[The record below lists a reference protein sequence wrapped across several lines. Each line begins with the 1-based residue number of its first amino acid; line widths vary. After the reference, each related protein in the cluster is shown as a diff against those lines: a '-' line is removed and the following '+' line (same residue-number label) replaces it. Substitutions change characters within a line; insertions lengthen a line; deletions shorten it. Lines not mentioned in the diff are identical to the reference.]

1 MKLSTKSTYGLRA
14 MLNVAVNDSAEAV
27 SSADIAKREGI
38 SIAYLEQLL
47 NKLRRN
53 GLIESIR
60 GPKGGY
66 VLSRS
71 ASEITV
77 ADIVR
82 TLEGNIYPVDCATR
96 GTDADI
102 VRTLE
107 GSIYPVDCAT
117 KGTDADSC
125 KKGKSCVP
133 KLVWHKLAKVIN
145 DCLES
150 VTLEDLCDEAVK
162 IGRKG

>member
-14 MLNVAVNDSAEAV
+14 MLSVALRGGGGAV
-27 SSADIAKREGI
+27 SIADISKKEGI

-47 NKLRRN
+47 NKLRRS

-60 GPKGGY
+60 GPRGGY

-71 ASEITV
+71 ASDITV
-77 ADIVR
+77 
-82 TLEGNIYPVDCATR
+82 
-96 GTDADI
+96 ADI

-107 GSIYPVDCAT
+107 GSIYPVHCAT
-117 KGTDADSC
+117 AGSKGVSC

-133 KLVWHKLAKVIN
+133 KIVWNKLAKAIN

-150 VTLEDLCDEAVK
+150 VTLEDLCGEAAK
-162 IGRKG
+162 IGTGRTA

>member
-14 MLNVAVNDSAEAV
+14 MLNVAVNDSDEAV

-82 TLEGNIYPVDCATR
+82 TLEGSIYPVDCATR
-96 GTDADI
+96 GTD
-102 VRTLE
+102 
-107 GSIYPVDCAT
+107 G
-117 KGTDADSC
+117 DSC
-125 KKGKSCVP
+125 KRGKSCVP
-133 KLVWHKLAKVIN
+133 KLVWHKLAKAIN

-162 IGRKG
+162 IGRKE

>member
-14 MLNVAVNDSAEAV
+14 MLNVAVSNGDEAV

-66 VLSRS
+66 VLSKS

-77 ADIVR
+77 
-82 TLEGNIYPVDCATR
+82 
-96 GTDADI
+96 ADI

-117 KGTDADSC
+117 RGTDGDSC

-133 KLVWHKLAKVIN
+133 KLVWHKLAKAIN

-162 IGRKG
+162 IGRKE

>member
-66 VLSRS
+66 VLSRR
-71 ASEITV
+71 ASDITV
-77 ADIVR
+77 
-82 TLEGNIYPVDCATR
+82 
-96 GTDADI
+96 ADI

-117 KGTDADSC
+117 RGTDGDSC

-133 KLVWHKLAKVIN
+133 KLVWHKLAKAIN

-162 IGRKG
+162 LGRKE